1 MGNTTYQDSANSSK
15 TYLCFTVNGKP
26 DRLHTLDLKVISP
39 LFSTELNINM
49 GLIKLILAN
58 YLDFKIRISDN

>member
-1 MGNTTYQDSANSSK
+1 MFKTLFVLHCKKRANQS
-15 TYLCFTVNGKP
+15 
-26 DRLHTLDLKVISP
+26 LHTLNLKVISP

-58 YLDFKIRISDN
+58 QAKHLEID